1 MFAIEEEESMNSL
14 RLGMLNSIALGAC
27 AIALLTTESSAATAD
42 LVKTAWF
49 EMTPEVA
56 LTLDIDSTTLAPYTG
71 VLQDLADL
79 KFKTAGLIVKKD
91 DFVAAMKADAQS
103 SELISNIVDTDT
115 LIHVLDASK
124 AIELGLIA
132 KDDVSADSI
141 VVLAIGA
148 QAGLVSEIFKDN
160 DAELPNADVAAY
172 FGKIIDA
179 ETDEIIASRMN
190 PAVAAK
196 QNGVDHSIAT

>member
-1 MFAIEEEESMNSL
+1 MFAIEEEYSMKTL

-27 AIALLTTESSAATAD
+27 AIAMLTVEAAAAD
-42 LVKTAWF
+42 PAKKTAWF

-56 LTLDIDSTTLAPYTG
+56 LTLDIDSTALAPYTG
-71 VLQDLADL
+71 VLQDISDL
-79 KFKTAGLIVKKD
+79 KFKTAGIIVKKD
-91 DFVAAMKADAQS
+91 DFVAAMKADVHS

-115 LIHVLDASK
+115 LIHVLHASK
-124 AIELGLIA
+124 AVELGLID
-132 KDDVSADSI
+132 KDDASAESI

-148 QAGLVSEIFKDN
+148 QAGLISEIFKDN
-160 DAELPNADVAAY
+160 DAELLNTDVAAY

-179 ETDEIIASRMN
+179 ETDEIVASRLD

-196 QNGVDHSIAT
+196 QNGADHTTAT